1 MSGRTQAGR
10 TPSGKTSAGRTR
22 ERGQLEAEVMRI
34 LWSHE
39 DAIGARVVQES
50 FGDEHVPAYTTL
62 LTVLDRLQKKGEVVR
77 IATSPRKVRFRPTR
91 SDGERAGAAMLS
103 VLESTGDREEALARF
118 ADHLTARDAEM
129 LERALRPRH
138 TEQQRAG

>member
-1 MSGRTQAGR
+1 MSGR
-10 TPSGKTSAGRTR
+10 TPSGRTPAGRTR

-50 FGDEHVPAYTTL
+50 FEDDHVPAYTTL
-62 LTVLDRLQKKGEVVR
+62 LTVLDRLQKKGEVIR

-103 VLESTGDREEALARF
+103 VLESTGDREEALAQF

-138 TEQQRAG
+138 AERQRAG

>member
-1 MSGRTQAGR
+1 MS
-10 TPSGKTSAGRTR
+10 GRTR

-34 LWSHE
+34 LWDHE
-39 DAIGARVVQES
+39 GAIGARVIQEG
-50 FGDEHVPAYTTL
+50 FGDSHVPAYTTL

-103 VLESTGDREEALARF
+103 ALDGSGDREEALLRF
-118 ADHLTARDAEM
+118 ADHLTARDVEM
-129 LERALRPRH
+129 LQRALRPR
-138 TEQQRAG
+138 QVIGRRQAG

>member
-1 MSGRTQAGR
+1 MS
-10 TPSGKTSAGRTR
+10 GRTR

-34 LWSHE
+34 LWDHD
-39 DAIGARVVQES
+39 DAIGVRAVQEG
-50 FGDEHVPAYTTL
+50 FGDRNVPAYTTL

-77 IATSPRKVRFRPTR
+77 IAASPRKVRFRPTR

-103 VLESTGDREEALARF
+103 VLEGTGDRAEALARF
-118 ADHLTARDAEM
+118 ADHLSARDAEM

-138 TEQQRAG
+138 VAGRRHAG

>member
-1 MSGRTQAGR
+1 MS
-10 TPSGKTSAGRTR
+10 GRTR

-34 LWSHE
+34 LWNHE
-39 DAIGARVVQES
+39 GAIGARVIQEG
-50 FGDEHVPAYTTL
+50 FGDGHVPAYTTL

-103 VLESTGDREEALARF
+103 ALEGTGDREEALLRF
-118 ADHLTARDAEM
+118 ADHLTAQDVEM
-129 LERALRPRH
+129 LQRALRPR
-138 TEQQRAG
+138 QVMGRRQAG

>member
-1 MSGRTQAGR
+1 MS
-10 TPSGKTSAGRTR
+10 GRTR

-34 LWSHE
+34 LWAHD
-39 DAIGARVVQES
+39 DAVGARVIQDS
-50 FGDEHVPAYTTL
+50 FEDGHVPAYTTL

-103 VLESTGDREEALARF
+103 ALEGTGDREEALARF
-118 ADHLTARDAEM
+118 ADHLTERDVEM

-138 TEQQRAG
+138 RPEHRQAG

>member
-1 MSGRTQAGR
+1 
-10 TPSGKTSAGRTR
+10 
-22 ERGQLEAEVMRI
+22 MRI
-34 LWSHE
+34 LWDHD
-39 DAIGARVVQES
+39 DAVGARVIQDS
-50 FGDEHVPAYTTL
+50 FEDGHVPAYTTL

-103 VLESTGDREEALARF
+103 ALEGTGDREEALARF
-118 ADHLTARDAEM
+118 ADHLTERDVEM

-138 TEQQRAG
+138 RPEHRQAG

>member
-1 MSGRTQAGR
+1 MS
-10 TPSGKTSAGRTR
+10 GRTR

-34 LWSHE
+34 LWDHE
-39 DAIGARVVQES
+39 GAIGARVIQEA
-50 FGDEHVPAYTTL
+50 FGDGHVPAYTTL

-103 VLESTGDREEALARF
+103 ALEGTGDREEALVRF
-118 ADHLTARDAEM
+118 ADHLTARDVET

-138 TEQQRAG
+138 ALRRRQAG